1 MKLFSLHFQKHSEVR
16 SKPSTKLYFENRPNR
31 SASVQENWLSIFH
44 YTQISHFKGS
54 KLSSQ
59 MGLYIRGECKSG
71 KPLNLCIFA
80 FSLAF
85 LFTLALW
92 FLISIIRKHIK
103 VGGGQKEFISG
114 FDKAL
119 EGKGRFPR
127 NKEILGVE
135 VQEGVYFLCY
145 SIFKKLSHLFYH
157 NVKLTFSYDHTKS
170 FFSNSLLKSSFSTA
184 SATNQT

>member
-44 YTQISHFKGS
+44 YTQISNFKGS

-59 MGLYIRGECKSG
+59 MGLYIRVECKSG

-92 FLISIIRKHIK
+92 FLISIIRKYIK

-119 EGKGRFPR
+119 EGKADFHETRKSLEWKFR
-127 NKEILGVE
+127 RVFTFSATA
-135 VQEGVYFLCY
+135 FL
-145 SIFKKLSHLFYH
+145 KSHFFYH

-170 FFSNSLLKSSFSTA
+170 FFSNTVS
-184 SATNQT
+184 